1 MGMQQ
6 STASEVSASREGI
19 RLTVNGQP
27 VTVDTTPETTL
38 LHVIR
43 NVLGLK
49 ASRFGCGVGLCGA
62 CFVLLEGHATP
73 ACDTP
78 MWSAAGRE
86 VTTVEGL
93 MRGTTP
99 HPVQQALIDEQA
111 AQCGY
116 CTSGMVISGVALL
129 ERNARPS
136 EAEVAEALDR
146 NLCRCGIQGRVLR
159 AVMRASEDP
168 ST

>member
-1 MGMQQ
+1 MHQ
-6 STASEVSASREGI
+6 SPAPETSGSQRRVALS
-19 RLTVNGQP
+19 VNGES
-27 VTVDTTPETTL
+27 VTVHTPPEASL

-43 NVLGLK
+43 NELGLK

-62 CFVLLEGHATP
+62 CFVLLDGHATP

-93 MRGTTP
+93 MQGTTP
-99 HPVQQALIDEQA
+99 HPLQQAFVDEQA

-116 CTSGMVISGVALL
+116 CTSGMLVSAVALL
-129 ERNARPS
+129 ERNPQPN
-136 EAEVAEALDR
+136 ETQITEALDR

-159 AVMRASEDP
+159 AVMRASEEA
-168 ST
+168 SR